1 MNGVLAV
8 ASASV
13 ERSFSCLKRVRSY
26 LRNRMGQGEQ
36 SSLCSI
42 SIHKDIVKLKEDS
55 NVLHDEVVKKFI
67 GKPTRLAF
75 LYK

>member
-1 MNGVLAV
+1 
-8 ASASV
+8 
-13 ERSFSCLKRVRSY
+13 
-26 LRNRMGQGEQ
+26 MGLGEQ

-75 LYK
+75 VYK